1 MAIRLDIWLVQ
12 NGFFESREKAQIAI
26 AEEGIAINGKIVIKA
41 AATVLATDTV
51 EVLKRVLSYVSRGGT
66 KLEKA
71 ITEFQLDFAN
81 KVVLDVGA
89 STGGFTDCAL
99 QHGAAKVLAVD
110 VGTGQLHPSLQHHPQ
125 VRWWE
130 GVHIREL
137 TLEML
142 GSQVDIIVVDVSFIS
157 LQAVFPLLPK
167 FLKKDGFLITLVK
180 PQFEMEEKIRL
191 KKGIV
196 KNKNLHEQVLD
207 KIAASARA
215 CGFLLQN
222 RTSTDA
228 DGQQKNLE
236 YLAHWVRSGH

>member
-1 MAIRLDIWLVQ
+1 MATRLDTWLVQ

-26 AEEGIAINGKIVIKA
+26 AQEGIAVNGKIVVKA
-41 AATVLATDTV
+41 AAVVLDTDTV
-51 EVLKRVLSYVSRGGT
+51 EVLRRVLSYVSRGGA

-71 ITEFQLDFAN
+71 IIEFQLNFAD
-81 KVVLDVGA
+81 KVMLDVGA

-99 QHGAAKVLAVD
+99 QHGASKVLAVD

-130 GVHIREL
+130 GVHIRAV

-142 GSQVDIIVVDVSFIS
+142 ESQVDIIAVDVSFIS
-157 LQAVFPLLPK
+157 LQAIFPLLPK
-167 FLKKDGFLITLVK
+167 FLKKDGFLITLIK
-180 PQFEMEEKIRL
+180 PQFEMEERVHL

-196 KNKNLHEQVLD
+196 KDKALHRQVLD
-207 KIAASARA
+207 KIEASAQA

-222 RTSTDA
+222 ITSTDA
-228 DGQQKNLE
+228 DGLQKNVE
-236 YLAHWVRSGH
+236 YLAHWVRNGS